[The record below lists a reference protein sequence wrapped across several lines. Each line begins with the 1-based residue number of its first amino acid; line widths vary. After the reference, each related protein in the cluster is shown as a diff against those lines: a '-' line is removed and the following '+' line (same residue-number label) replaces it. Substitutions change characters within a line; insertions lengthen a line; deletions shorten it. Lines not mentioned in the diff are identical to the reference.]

1 MTELS
6 WGVLVLALEVPHP
19 DDMYGKKCPLMSMGG
34 RGGSSMHR
42 PGNKDPHRRCTLQII
57 LHFVV
62 TKLDFVVAIQGPPNL
77 LVTPTCVW
85 LGWNVTIECIF
96 KLVLVV
102 M

>member
-1 MTELS
+1 MTCT
-6 WGVLVLALEVPHP
+6 
-19 DDMYGKKCPLMSMGG
+19 GKNVHSCRWGG
-34 RGGSSMHR
+34 RGGSSMRR
-42 PGNKDPHRRCTLQII
+42 PGNEDPHRRCTLQII

-62 TKLDFVVAIQGPPNL
+62 TKLHFVVAIQGPHNL
-77 LVTPTCVW
+77 LVTPTCVT